1 MVGAKNECPCGEQ
14 RWENSE
20 RGGGDSGH
28 PDDGKGRKCSQKS
41 RKEPGPG
48 GTTPCSGFVLPLAIS
63 LKIVRGEGTHF
74 DKRLRPLPQIV
85 SGNPMGPLPRKSP
98 SPPHAPL
105 PQSRFAGQGVGGA
118 KPGKQ
123 PAKADTA
130 QATQVQTV
138 HNEDNLDGN
147 MWKLRQ
153 PPRPERGNAV
163 IENAQQKT
171 KRKKEKNPTI
181 LMLIYYESVVFHPN
195 KMMFSLSCII
205 SSPPRAPPAKCNN

>member
-20 RGGGDSGH
+20 RGGADSGH

-48 GTTPCSGFVLPLAIS
+48 GTTPRSGFVLPLAIC
-63 LKIVRGEGTHF
+63 LKIVRGEGTYF

-98 SPPHAPL
+98 SPPRP
-105 PQSRFAGQGVGGA
+105 PPRRAGLRGGGWGGA

-130 QATQVQTV
+130 QATQVQQFTV
-138 HNEDNLDGN
+138 KTTWMETCGNYDNHYG
-147 MWKLRQ
+147 Q
-153 PPRPERGNAV
+153 RGNAV

-171 KRKKEKNPTI
+171 KRKKEKTPTI
-181 LMLIYYESVVFHPN
+181 LMLIYYESIVFHPN

-205 SSPPRAPPAKCNN
+205 SSPPRALPAKCNN